1 VSKNMIQVILINSQC
16 LIAVKDMRCERPEI
30 ALKNNSV
37 KIVRIADNDVDNG
50 SC

>member
-1 VSKNMIQVILINSQC
+1 MSKNMIQVIMINSQC

-37 KIVRIADNDVDNG
+37 KNTDNDVDNG
-50 SC
+50 I